1 VPIKNQNYETIDVP
15 TIQVNHLADV
25 TKSRS
30 SYLPL
35 LELSVK
41 EDPTD
46 DRNMHYL
53 GREYMFHGDYNKAI
67 TTLLHHLSLPSAKWD
82 AERSASL
89 RYIANCYSKKEDK
102 ENQEKYLL
110 LSILECSNM
119 RESYFQLATF
129 YYEQKDYLKSAF
141 IFEEMLKIKNKEL
154 NYISSPVC
162 WGSIPYDYLSLCYF
176 ELKKYDKSFYYISQA
191 LNFEPNN
198 ERLKNN
204 KKIIQNYL
212 KI

>member
-1 VPIKNQNYETIDVP
+1 
-15 TIQVNHLADV
+15 
-25 TKSRS
+25 
-30 SYLPL
+30 
-35 LELSVK
+35 
-41 EDPTD
+41 
-46 DRNMHYL
+46 
-53 GREYMFHGDYNKAI
+53 
-67 TTLLHHLSLPSAKWD
+67 
-82 AERSASL
+82 
-89 RYIANCYSKKEDK
+89 
-102 ENQEKYLL
+102 
-110 LSILECSNM
+110 
-119 RESYFQLATF
+119 
-129 YYEQKDYLKSAF
+129 
-141 IFEEMLKIKNKEL
+141 MLKIKNKEL